1 MPREPFLP
9 MLRELALCYQAFE
22 AYSGAHVRSMGLTPS
37 QFDIVAT
44 LGNTPGMSFKELG
57 EKTLITKGTLT
68 GVVDRL
74 EAQRLVR
81 RSASAEDGR
90 SMIVSLTPAGAR
102 LFDRAFVAHLDHLR
116 QALGDLAPAQLQ
128 RIESALRGLRE
139 AFEAVPDAEP
149 STTSGGRRKA
159 RRTGEQE

>member
-1 MPREPFLP
+1 MPHEPFLP
-9 MLRELALCYQAFE
+9 MLRELARCYQAFE
-22 AYSGAHVRSMGLTPS
+22 TYSAAHIRGLGLTPA

-44 LGNTPGMSFKELG
+44 LGNTAGMSFKELG

-81 RSASAEDGR
+81 RSASPEDGR
-90 SMIVSLTPAGAR
+90 SMIVSLTPSGER
-102 LFDRAFVAHLDHLR
+102 LFERSFADHLAHLRL
-116 QALGDLAPAQLQ
+116 ALGGLSAAQLA

-139 AFEAVPDAEP
+139 SFESAAAGEPAPPTAV
-149 STTSGGRRKA
+149 RKA
-159 RRTGEQE
+159 DAR

>member
-1 MPREPFLP
+1 
-9 MLRELALCYQAFE
+9 MLRELARCYQAFE
-22 AYSGAHVRSMGLTPS
+22 AYSGAHVRGLGLTPA

-81 RSASAEDGR
+81 RTASPEDGR
-90 SMIVSLTPAGAR
+90 SMIVSLTPAGER
-102 LFDRAFVAHLDHLR
+102 LFGRTFAAHLGHLR
-116 QALGDLAPAQLQ
+116 LALGGLGAAQLQ
-128 RIESALRGLRE
+128 QIETMLRGLRE
-139 AFEAVPDAEP
+139 TFESAA
-149 STTSGGRRKA
+149 GRELTPTDSSRKA
-159 RRTGEQE
+159 GAR

>member
-74 EAQRLVR
+74 AARGWVERVAHGSDR
-81 RSASAEDGR
+81 RCQIIR
-90 SMIVSLTPAGAR
+90 LTPAGEA
-102 LFDRAFVAHLDHLR
+102 LFAEVFPAHLAYMAR
-116 QALGDLAPAQLQ
+116 CFARTGAAQHRRWQ
-128 RIESALRGLRE
+128 EALRELAAVFPKEE
-139 AFEAVPDAEP
+139 A
-149 STTSGGRRKA
+149 
-159 RRTGEQE
+159 

>member
-9 MLRELALCYQAFE
+9 MLRELARCFQAFE
-22 AYSGAHVRSMGLTPS
+22 AYSGTHIRGLGLTPS

-81 RSASAEDGR
+81 RNASPEDGR
-90 SMIVSLTPAGAR
+90 SMIVCLTPAGER
-102 LFDRAFVAHLDHLR
+102 LFERTFAAHLTHLR
-116 QALGDLAPAQLQ
+116 QALADLDAAQLQ
-128 RIESALRGLRE
+128 HYETTLRNLRDAFESAP
-139 AFEAVPDAEP
+139 AAEP
-149 STTSGGRRKA
+149 SRAAAGRSKTRRSG
-159 RRTGEQE
+159 E